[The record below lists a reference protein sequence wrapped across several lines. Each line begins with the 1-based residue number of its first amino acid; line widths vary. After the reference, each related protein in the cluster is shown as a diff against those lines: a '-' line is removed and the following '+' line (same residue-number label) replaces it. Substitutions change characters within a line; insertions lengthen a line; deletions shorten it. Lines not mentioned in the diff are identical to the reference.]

1 MKKLLLFIPCIMF
14 CLSAIA
20 ANFTVDGIYYTI
32 SGSNVSVT
40 SGAYTGAITIPA
52 TVTYN
57 SITYPVTAIGNM
69 AFASCSDLTSVSI
82 PSSVTAI
89 GDDAFYRC
97 TGLTSLVIPTSVSSI
112 GNYAFEYAGLTS
124 ISIPSSVGTIGQH
137 AFNFCTSLKTV
148 TIPASVS
155 SIGIEAFWACSA
167 LTSIYVNRSIPLDLT
182 SSDNVFYGVN
192 KTSCTLYIPVGSKT
206 AYQAANQWKDFVN
219 IEEFTTTVP
228 RVDDERINIHPNPV
242 IEHFKI
248 DGLEGTIDMILM
260 DINGK
265 ELLHKEIVKDENVSV
280 SKFPAGMYFVKL
292 SNNGLNYKKKI
303 IKK

>member
-1 MKKLLLFIPCIMF
+1 MF

-20 ANFTVDGIYYTI
+20 ADFTVDGIYYTI
-32 SGSNVSVT
+32 SGSNVSVA

-52 TVTYN
+52 SVTYN

-69 AFASCSDLTSVSI
+69 AFASCSNLTSVSI

-89 GDDAFYRC
+89 GNDAFYRC
-97 TGLTSLVIPTSVSSI
+97 TGLTSLVIPTSVTSI
-112 GNYAFEYAGLTS
+112 GEYAFEYAGLTS
-124 ISIPSSVGTIGQH
+124 ITIPSSVSTIGRH
-137 AFNFCTSLKTV
+137 TFNFCTSLKTV

-155 SIGIEAFWACSA
+155 SIGIEVFWACSA
-167 LTSIYVNRSIPLDLT
+167 LTSIYVNRIIPVDLT

-192 KTSCTLYIPVGSKT
+192 KTSCTLYVPVGTKT

-219 IEEFTTTVP
+219 IVEFTTAVP
-228 RVDDERINIHPNPV
+228 RVDDEQIKIHPNPV
-242 IEHFKI
+242 VDNFQI
-248 DGLEGTIDMILM
+248 DGLEGTSDLMLM

>member
-20 ANFTVDGIYYTI
+20 ADFTVDGISYTI

-89 GDDAFYRC
+89 GEDAFYHC
-97 TGLTSLVIPTSVSSI
+97 TGLTSLVIPSSVSSI

-124 ISIPSSVGTIGQH
+124 ITIPSSVSSIGQH
-137 AFNFCTSLKTV
+137 TFNFCTNLKTA

-155 SIGIEAFWACSA
+155 SIGTQAFWACSA
-167 LTSIYVNRSIPLDLT
+167 LTSIYVYRSTPIDLT

-192 KTSCTLYIPVGSKT
+192 IDLCTLYIPVGAKT
-206 AYQAANQWKDFVN
+206 AYQTADQWKDFKKM
-219 IEEFTTTVP
+219 EEFTTAVP
-228 RVDDERINIHPNPV
+228 IVDDERIKINPNPV
-242 IEHFKI
+242 VDNFKI
-248 DGLEGTIDMILM
+248 DGLEGTSNLILM

-265 ELLHKEIVKDENVSV
+265 ELLHKEILKDENVSV
-280 SKFPAGMYFVKL
+280 SEFPAGMYFVKL

>member
-124 ISIPSSVGTIGQH
+124 ITIPSSVSTIGRH
-137 AFNFCTSLKTV
+137 TFNFCTSLKTV

-155 SIGIEAFWACSA
+155 SIGIEVFWACSA
-167 LTSIYVNRSIPLDLT
+167 LTSIYVNRLIPVDLT

-192 KTSCTLYIPVGSKT
+192 KTSCTLYVPVGTKT
-206 AYQAANQWKDFVN
+206 AYQAANQWQDFVN
-219 IEEFTTTVP
+219 IVEFTTAVP
-228 RVDDERINIHPNPV
+228 KVDDVQIKIHPNPV
-242 IEHFKI
+242 VDNFKI
-248 DGLEGTIDMILM
+248 DGLEGTIDLILM

-265 ELLHKEIVKDENVSV
+265 ELLHKEILKDENVSV
-280 SKFPAGMYFVKL
+280 SEFPAGMYFVKL